1 MYSCHLLLI
10 SSASVRS
17 LPFLSFIVPIF
28 TWNIPLVSLIFWRDL
43 QSFPFCCFLYFFSL
57 ITEEGFLISHCY
69 SLELCIQMCISFL
82 FSFTFYLSSFLSY
95 LWGLF
100 RWTFCFLHVFF
111 LGVVLNTASCTMSWT
126 FIHNSLGT
134 LSDLTPWIYLSL
146 PLYNCKG
153 FNLGHSEWSSSFP
166 YFLQFKS
173 EFGNKDFMIW
183 ATVSSQSYFFWLY
196 RASPSLASKNI
207 TNLILVLT
215 IWWRSLVFSCVV
227 IRDCLLWAVCSLG
240 KTVLAFALLHFVL
253 QSQTCLLF
261 QISLDFLLFAFL
273 SPVMKRT
280 SFLVLVLEGFVGHHR
295 IIQLQLLQH

>member
-1 MYSCHLLLI
+1 MKYSLGISNFLKRSPVFPILLFSSI
-10 SSASVRS
+10 SFHWS
-17 LPFLSFIVPIF
+17 L
-28 TWNIPLVSLIFWRDL
+28 RKA
-43 QSFPFCCFLYFFSL
+43 FLYL
-57 ITEEGFLISHCY
+57 IAILWNSAFKWVY
-69 SLELCIQMCISFL
+69 L

-111 LGVVLNTASCTMSWT
+111 LRVVLNTASCTMSWT
-126 FIHNSLGT
+126 FVHNSLGT

-183 ATVSSQSYFFWLY
+183 ATVSSQSYFCWLY
-196 RASPSLASKNI
+196 RDSPSLASKNI

-261 QISLDFLLFAFL
+261 
-273 SPVMKRT
+273 
-280 SFLVLVLEGFVGHHR
+280 
-295 IIQLQLLQH
+295 